1 MKNPQYLKILFLVL
15 SGVLGLL
22 AGIEFWELRHYK
34 ETVVVSEDFTEKVML
49 SQYLPSLKNT
59 WGDTPIYVYDSGVPG
74 GSMLVL
80 GGTHPYEPA
89 TSLATYV
96 MMENIDVTSGKVYI
110 IPHANMSA
118 STLGMLGN
126 AYIKY
131 YHIETTWGQKK
142 FRVGDR
148 NTNPLD
154 QWPDPFTY
162 VHYPS
167 TQNLAYQDIR
177 NLNRT
182 FPGRPDGTLTER
194 ISYAIMELIRNEDID
209 IFFDFH
215 EASLMYP
222 VVSTYVAHDRSMDI
236 SMMAAMMLSATQFPM
251 KSEASPKNLRG
262 LTHREVGDFSNTLA
276 ILMETPEAFIDR
288 VVGRMSEE
296 LMLEGKDEFLQT
308 AAEKGLVYCDY
319 DIYEGF
325 PDALGNMII
334 GTPMDYR
341 VGRHLS
347 GTLEALNWMNQFF
360 PDKAIS
366 VTFPNYVD
374 VMNNGSGH
382 YLHDPSKADP
392 SRVFQN

>member
-1 MKNPQYLKILFLVL
+1 MKNPVYLKILFLVL
-15 SGVLGLL
+15 SGILGILG
-22 AGIEFWELRHYK
+22 GIEFWELRHYK
-34 ETVVVSEDFTEKVML
+34 ETVVVSEDFTEKIML
-49 SQYLPSLKNT
+49 SEYLPSLKGT
-59 WGDTPIYVYDSGVPG
+59 WGDTPIYIYDSGVPG
-74 GSMLVL
+74 GSMLIL

-89 TSLATYV
+89 TSLAAYV
-96 MMENIDVTSGKVYI
+96 IMENIEVTSGKVYI

-131 YHIETTWGQKK
+131 YHIETQWGEKK
-142 FRVGDR
+142 YRVGDR
-148 NTNPLD
+148 GTNPLD

-222 VVSTYVAHDRSMDI
+222 VVSTYVAHDRAMDI

-276 ILMETPEAFIDR
+276 LLMETPEAFIDR

-319 DIYEGF
+319 DINEGC

-360 PDKAIS
+360 PDKALS
-366 VTFPNYVD
+366 VTFPNYAD
-374 VMNNGSGH
+374 VMTNGSGY

-392 SRVFQN
+392 SRVFEN

>member
-1 MKNPQYLKILFLVL
+1 MKNPVYLKILFLVL
-15 SGVLGLL
+15 SGILGILG
-22 AGIEFWELRHYK
+22 GIEFWELRHYK
-34 ETVVVSEDFTEKVML
+34 ETVVVSEDFTEKIML
-49 SQYLPSLKNT
+49 SEYLPSLKGT
-59 WGDTPIYVYDSGVPG
+59 WGDTPIYIYDSGVPG

-89 TSLATYV
+89 TSLAAYV
-96 MMENIDVTSGKVYI
+96 IMENIEVTSGKVYI

-131 YHIETTWGQKK
+131 FHIETQWGEKK
-142 FRVGDR
+142 YRVGDR
-148 NTNPLD
+148 GTNPLD

-222 VVSTYVAHDRSMDI
+222 VVSTYVAHDRAMDI

-319 DIYEGF
+319 DINEGF

-360 PDKAIS
+360 PDKALS
-366 VTFPNYVD
+366 VTFPNYAD
-374 VMNNGSGH
+374 VMTNGSGY

-392 SRVFQN
+392 SRVFEN

>member
-1 MKNPQYLKILFLVL
+1 MKNPVYLKILFLVL
-15 SGVLGLL
+15 SGILGILG
-22 AGIEFWELRHYK
+22 GIEFWELRHYK
-34 ETVVVSEDFTEKVML
+34 ETVVVSEDFTEKIML
-49 SQYLPSLKNT
+49 SEYLPSLKGT
-59 WGDTPIYVYDSGVPG
+59 WGDTPIYIYDSGVPG

-89 TSLATYV
+89 TSLAAYV
-96 MMENIDVTSGKVYI
+96 IMENIEVTSGKVYI

-131 YHIETTWGQKK
+131 FHIETQWGEKK
-142 FRVGDR
+142 YRVGDR
-148 NTNPLD
+148 GTNPLD

-222 VVSTYVAHDRSMDI
+222 VVSTYVAHDRAMDI

-262 LTHREVGDFSNTLA
+262 LTHREVGDFSETLA

-319 DIYEGF
+319 DINEGF

-360 PDKAIS
+360 PDKALS
-366 VTFPNYVD
+366 VTFPNYAD
-374 VMNNGSGH
+374 VMTNGSGY

-392 SRVFQN
+392 SRVFEN